1 VLLEGPAIEPLL
13 AQVRQEY
20 GPSAR
25 IISADK
31 IRTGGVGGFFTRQR
45 YELSIEIDDDAV
57 APAGAPEAPP
67 APAEPVEPIDALLAL
82 VEASQDELATAAP
95 AKAAPAP
102 AATAAP
108 APVKPPRAGLVS
120 TTNPGFAEILA
131 GLQGGLAGTAGTANS
146 ANTAGTAGNGWNGG
160 NGQDPADG
168 IEADGIEADGVEA
181 DGATA
186 PPPAA
191 ARRAGN
197 LVRAY
202 RPENATATTGETRPR
217 AADLAALGVPERL
230 ARRGTD
236 ADPYRAA
243 LQALANLA
251 PPPAAPDRP
260 GDVLVVAGELAHALP
275 IARQVAADLRLD
287 PAAILLAGPST
298 AGTGVHPSRRIS
310 GPSDAERKARRLHR
324 DDVPHVV
331 VLDVPFVAEDNG
343 WARDVCDA
351 LGASAVWAVVD
362 ATRKTADTARHL
374 RAIGDVD
381 ALAVHGARVTADP
394 ASPLGL
400 SQPVALLEGRPAT
413 AQAWAALLAERLQ
426 PPAPAVRGRRRR
438 SVNREGAA

>member
-1 VLLEGPAIEPLL
+1 
-13 AQVRQEY
+13 
-20 GPSAR
+20 
-25 IISADK
+25 
-31 IRTGGVGGFFTRQR
+31 
-45 YELSIEIDDDAV
+45 V
-57 APAGAPEAPP
+57 APAKP
-67 APAEPVEPIDALLAL
+67 A
-82 VEASQDELATAAP
+82 
-95 AKAAPAP
+95 
-102 AATAAP
+102 
-108 APVKPPRAGLVS
+108 RAGLVS
-120 TTNPGFAEILA
+120 TTNPGFAEVLA
-131 GLQGGLAGTAGTANS
+131 GLQGALAGAVETDGD
-146 ANTAGTAGNGWNGG
+146 GL
-160 NGQDPADG
+160 DPADG
-168 IEADGIEADGVEA
+168 VDADA
-181 DGATA
+181 ATA

-202 RPENATATTGETRPR
+202 RPENVTTATGETGPR
-217 AADLAALGVPERL
+217 AADLAALGVPEPM

-243 LQALANLA
+243 MQALADLPA
-251 PPPAAPDRP
+251 PPAAPDRP

-287 PAAILLAGPST
+287 PATILLAGPST
-298 AGTGVHPSRRIS
+298 AGTGVHPSRRIT
-310 GPSDAERKARRLHR
+310 GPSDAERKARRMHR

-331 VLDVPFVAEDNG
+331 VLDVPFTADDTG

-351 LGASAVWAVVD
+351 LGATAVWAVVD
-362 ATRKTADTARHL
+362 ATRKTADAARHL

-400 SQPVALLEGRPAT
+400 PQPVALLEGRPAT

-426 PPAPAVRGRRRR
+426 PPAPAARGRRRR